1 MQARVIKGLTSLGR
15 EELTRL
21 KHEVRQLRQNGR
33 FSQKP
38 RPGLRG
44 KTSRYRSALRIR
56 DGKPGR
62 VFGADD
68 VSAAQ
73 RVDQW
78 FLRVGGS
85 TGESAVEIRLYL
97 TGKIHA
103 IHRRAERSVRIADVH
118 AELSDDHGIRVGT

>member
-1 MQARVIKGLTSLGR
+1 MRSANCAWS
-15 EELTRL
+15 
-21 KHEVRQLRQNGR
+21 GR

-56 DGKPGR
+56 DGKPGH

-78 FLRVGGS
+78 FLRMGGS
-85 TGESAVEIRLYL
+85 AREP
-97 TGKIHA
+97 A
-103 IHRRAERSVRIADVH
+103 IEVRFISDRQDSCDPPTLKRGVWIADDPCG
-118 AELSDDHGIRVGT
+118 ALR